1 MLLTIL
7 SCNNDDNQADPT
19 GILIND
25 ITISNIPQTNS
36 DGENWD
42 EGGTADLLLEVFI
55 QNLNITY
62 PAIKEADLNRSHIF
76 NLSEQVSWNS
86 EIIISLSD
94 EDLDFN
100 KYMDDVEILCD
111 FTEAGSMTFNGDNG
125 AQFQIDYSI
134 VF

>member
-1 MLLTIL
+1 MRYIICSILLLTIL

-76 NLSEQVSWNS
+76 NLW
-86 EIIISLSD
+86 
-94 EDLDFN
+94 
-100 KYMDDVEILCD
+100 M
-111 FTEAGSMTFNGDNG
+111 M
-125 AQFQIDYSI
+125 
-134 VF
+134 